1 MPSMTLNEIYD
12 FSHKHLVRCG
22 ASELQAGP
30 AAASVRDAEADG
42 IRNVGLNY
50 LPIYLGHLQHGKL
63 DGNAV
68 PKIISQ
74 EGAVMQVDA
83 AHGFCHTAFDFALKD
98 YANMTREMG
107 VGVMSLQRSYSAG
120 VVGWFNNLLA
130 EQGLVS
136 LMVANAPRS
145 VTPYGGKGS
154 FFGTNPIGFGAPR
167 PKDAPI
173 VIDMA
178 TSATAKVNIK
188 QAATEGREIPLGWAM
203 DSDGNPTTDPKAG
216 LAGGL
221 APLGGAKGYGLGLMV
236 DIMAAGLTG
245 GNWSYD
251 APMFADNEGDA
262 PNVGQIIIAMSPPK
276 VGGTDYDSRIEDML
290 GALQAKEGVRLPGVR
305 RHEFKTE
312 AEANGIE
319 VPQALIER
327 IENS

>member
-1 MPSMTLNEIYD
+1 MAHLTLSEIYD
-12 FSHKHLVRCG
+12 LSYKHLRRCG

-30 AAASVRDAEADG
+30 AAESVRDAEADG

-63 DGNAV
+63 DGDAV
-68 PKIISQ
+68 PTIISQ

-83 AHGFCHTAFDFALKD
+83 AHGFCHTAFAHALPA
-98 YANMTREMG
+98 YATLTREMG
-107 VGVMSLQRSYSAG
+107 VAVMSLQRSYSAG

-130 EQGLVS
+130 QEGLVS

-167 PKDAPI
+167 PDDPPI
-173 VIDMA
+173 VVDMA
-178 TSATAKVNIK
+178 TSATAKVNVK
-188 QAATEGREIPLGWAM
+188 QAYKEGREIPLGWAM

-221 APLGGAKGYGLGLMV
+221 APLGGAKGFGLGLMV

-245 GNWSYD
+245 GNWAYN
-251 APMFADNEGDA
+251 APMFGNNEGPA
-262 PNVGQIIIAMSPPK
+262 PNVGQIIIAMAPAK
-276 VGGTDYDSRIEDML
+276 VGGTDYNSRVEDML
-290 GALQAKEGVRLPGVR
+290 GALEAKEGVRLPGTR
-305 RHEFKTE
+305 RHAFRTN
-312 AEANGIE
+312 AEANGID
-319 VPQALIER
+319 VPDTLIAR
-327 IENS
+327 IEAC

>member
-1 MPSMTLNEIYD
+1 MAILTLSEIYD
-12 FSHKHLVRCG
+12 FSHKNLRRCG

-68 PKIISQ
+68 PTIISQ
-74 EGAVMQVDA
+74 AGAVMQVDA
-83 AHGFCHTAFDFALKD
+83 AHGFCHTAFDFALKPF
-98 YANMTREMG
+98 AEMTREMG
-107 VGVMSLQRSYSAG
+107 VGVMSIQRSYSAG

-130 EQGLVS
+130 EEGLVS
-136 LMVANAPRS
+136 LMVANAPKS

-167 PKDAPI
+167 PDDAPI
-173 VIDMA
+173 VVDMA
-178 TSATAKVNIK
+178 TSATAKVNVK
-188 QAATEGREIPLGWAM
+188 QAYTEGREIPLGWAM

-221 APLGGAKGYGLGLMV
+221 APLGGAKGFGLGLMV

-245 GNWSYD
+245 GNWSYN
-251 APMFADNEGDA
+251 APMFADNEGPA
-262 PNVGQIIIAMSPPK
+262 PNVGQIVIAMSPAK
-276 VGGTDYDSRIEDML
+276 LSNSDYDTRVEEMLGNGIDVPDALIARIE
-290 GALQAKEGVRLPGVR
+290 AC
-305 RHEFKTE
+305 
-312 AEANGIE
+312 
-319 VPQALIER
+319 
-327 IENS
+327 